1 MALFGRAMLTLHLP
15 GHRPL
20 PPLRLSAGA
29 MVALRSAHA
38 PATAAKVATLTA
50 VRELSLSVTLDEHP
64 EDDELSEPLTLCML
78 HNDVSYR
85 RCQQALDAVRQG
97 SAPAAARALR
107 EALLGEAPLAPAPA
121 LPLPETALFNT
132 KLNAG
137 QRDAVAFALAAR
149 PVACIHGPPGTG
161 KTTAVVE
168 LVRQAVA
175 RGERV
180 LASAASNV
188 AVDNMAE
195 RLLAGAKPPR
205 LVRIGHPAR
214 MLPSVLD
221 AALDARL
228 ARADQSGLASDV
240 RTELDAAQ
248 KKLRG
253 ERAKGARGALRAEVG
268 ALRKELASRQ
278 QRAVVEVL
286 EQAQVVLCTN
296 SGAQD
301 RALRAL
307 PEDHTEMPYVSL
319 PRRPRIE
326 PPHPHRAAGRT

>member
-1 MALFGRAMLTLHLP
+1 M
-15 GHRPL
+15 
-20 PPLRLSAGA
+20 
-29 MVALRSAHA
+29 
-38 PATAAKVATLTA
+38 
-50 VRELSLSVTLDEHP
+50 
-64 EDDELSEPLTLCML
+64 CI
-78 HNDVSYR
+78 
-85 RCQQALDAVRQG
+85 
-97 SAPAAARALR
+97 
-107 EALLGEAPLAPAPA
+107 
-121 LPLPETALFNT
+121 
-132 KLNAG
+132 
-137 QRDAVAFALAAR
+137 RDR
-149 PVACIHGPPGTG
+149 GTG

-228 ARADQSGLASDV
+228 ACADQSGLASDV

-286 EQAQVVLCTN
+286 EQAQVVLC
-296 SGAQD
+296 
-301 RALRAL
+301 L
-307 PEDHTEMPYVSL
+307 SL
-319 PRRPRIE
+319 I
-326 PPHPHRAAGRT
+326 HI